1 LRHSGAADRLNRNDA
16 RSAAS
21 LFPFT
26 AVLVVTSSPEFT
38 HTVTERFLRYVV
50 IDTQSDPASPTCP
63 STEKQK
69 NLGRLLASELQAM
82 GLRDA
87 HLDEYGYVYATIPA
101 TTDKPVPVICFCSH
115 MDTSPDCTG
124 KDVKPQIVRNYRG
137 GDIVLPGD
145 PSQVI
150 RAADH
155 PALADQIG
163 NDIVTSDGTTL
174 LGADNKA
181 GLAEIMDAAQ
191 FLINN
196 PQIRHGVIKILF
208 TPDEEIGRGVD
219 KADLKK
225 LGADFA
231 YTMDGETAGNIE
243 DETFSADGAVITI
256 EGVSTHP
263 GFAKGKMEHAI
274 KIAAAIVE
282 RLPKHTCS
290 PETTEG
296 HQGFL
301 HPIAISGALEKASLS
316 FIVRDFTDA
325 GLQEKE
331 ALLESITKEV
341 MKEFPRSTY
350 RLEIKPQYRNMK
362 AVIDRYPALI
372 DNAME
377 AILRTGLMPVKTSI
391 RGGTDGSRLSFMGLP
406 CPNIFAGE
414 HAFHSR
420 LEWVSRQDMEKAM
433 QTIVHLAM
441 IWEERA

>member
-1 LRHSGAADRLNRNDA
+1 M
-16 RSAAS
+16 
-21 LFPFT
+21 
-26 AVLVVTSSPEFT
+26 
-38 HTVTERFLRYVV
+38 TERFLRYVA

-69 NLGRLLASELQAM
+69 DLGRLLARELQAI
-82 GLRDA
+82 GLSDA
-87 HLDEYGYVYATIPA
+87 DLDQHGYVYATIPA
-101 TTDKPVPVICFCSH
+101 NTAKRVPVICFCSH

-124 KDVKPQIVRNYRG
+124 SNVKPQIVRNYRG
-137 GDIVLPGD
+137 GDIVLPAD
-145 PSQVI
+145 PSQII

-163 NDIVTSDGTTL
+163 NDIITTDGTTL

-181 GLAEIMDAAQ
+181 GVAEIMDAAQ
-191 FLINN
+191 FLVAN
-196 PQIRHGVIKILF
+196 PQIKHGVIKILF

-219 KADLKK
+219 RADLKK

-231 YTMDGETAGNIE
+231 YTIDGETAGNIE
-243 DETFSADGAVITI
+243 DETFSADGVTITI

-274 KIAAAIVE
+274 KIAAAIVD
-282 RLPKHTCS
+282 RLPKTTCS

-296 HQGFL
+296 RQGFL
-301 HPIAISGALEKASLS
+301 HPIGISGTLETATIG

-325 GLQEKE
+325 GLREKE
-331 ALLESITKEV
+331 ALLETIVQEV
-341 MKEFPRSTY
+341 MQDFPRSSY

-362 AVIDRYPALI
+362 QVIDRHPEII

-377 AILRTGLMPVKTSI
+377 AIRRAGLAPVKTSI

-420 LEWVSRQDMEKAM
+420 LEWVSVQDMEKAV
-433 QTIVHLAM
+433 QTIVHLAA

>member
-1 LRHSGAADRLNRNDA
+1 MALFCYRALPFSQLDA
-16 RSAAS
+16 VIMQAS
-21 LFPFT
+21 PL
-26 AVLVVTSSPEFT
+26 AFT

-69 NLGRLLASELQAM
+69 DLGRVLAAELLAM
-82 GLRDA
+82 GLADA
-87 HLDEYGYVYATIPA
+87 HLDEHGYVYATIPA
-101 TTDKPVPVICFCSH
+101 NTDKKVPVICFCSH
-115 MDTSPDCTG
+115 MDTSPDCSG
-124 KDVKPQIVRNYRG
+124 KDVKPQLVRNYRG
-137 GDIVLPGD
+137 GDIVLPKD
-145 PSQVI
+145 PTQVI
-150 RAADH
+150 RPADH

-163 NDIVTSDGTTL
+163 NDIITTDGTTL

-181 GLAEIMDAAQ
+181 GLAEIMDAAK
-191 FLINN
+191 FLTDN
-196 PQIRHGVIKILF
+196 PQIKHGTIKILF

-219 KADLKK
+219 KVDLKK

-243 DETFSADGAVITI
+243 DETFSADGATITI

-274 KIAAAIVE
+274 KIAAAIVD
-282 RLPKHTCS
+282 RLPKTTCS

-296 HQGFL
+296 KQGFL
-301 HPIAISGALEKASLS
+301 HPVGISGALEKATIN
-316 FIVRDFTDA
+316 FIVRDFTDE
-325 GLQEKE
+325 GLTEKE
-331 ALLESITKEV
+331 ALLEGIVKDV
-341 MKEFPRSTY
+341 MKDYPHSTY
-350 RLEIKPQYRNMK
+350 RMEVKHQYRNMK
-362 AVIDRYPALI
+362 QVIDRHPEIVDYAI
-372 DNAME
+372 D
-377 AILRTGLMPVKTSI
+377 AIERAGLKPVRSSI

-406 CPNIFAGE
+406 CPNVFAGE

-420 LEWVSRQDMEKAM
+420 LEWVSRQDMEKAV

>member
-1 LRHSGAADRLNRNDA
+1 
-16 RSAAS
+16 
-21 LFPFT
+21 
-26 AVLVVTSSPEFT
+26 VTSNLEFT
-38 HTVTERFLRYVV
+38 HTVTQRFLRYVV

-69 NLGRLLASELQAM
+69 DLGRLLAGELQAL
-82 GLRDA
+82 GIRDA
-87 HLDEYGYVYATIPA
+87 HLDEHGYVYATIPA
-101 TTDKPVPVICFCSH
+101 NTDKQIPVICFCSH

-124 KDVKPQIVRNYRG
+124 KDVKPQVVGNYRG
-137 GDIVLPGD
+137 DDIVLPGE
-145 PSQVI
+145 PTQVI
-150 RAADH
+150 RVADH
-155 PALADQIG
+155 PALGNQIG

-181 GLAEIMDAAQ
+181 GLAEIMDATA
-191 FLINN
+191 FLMDN
-196 PQIRHGVIKILF
+196 PQIKHGTIKILF

-219 KADLKK
+219 KVDLKK

-231 YTMDGETAGNIE
+231 YTIDGETAGNIE
-243 DETFSADGAVITI
+243 DETFSADAATITI
-256 EGVSTHP
+256 SGVSAHP

-274 KIAAAIVE
+274 KIAAAIVD
-282 RLPKHTCS
+282 RLPKQTCS

-296 HQGFL
+296 RQGFL
-301 HPIAISGALEKASLS
+301 HPIAISGALEQATLN
-316 FIVRDFTDA
+316 FIVRDFTDQ

-331 ALLESITKEV
+331 ALLESTVKDV
-341 MKEFPRSTY
+341 MKDFARSSY
-350 RLEIKPQYRNMK
+350 RLEIKQQYRNMK
-362 AVIDRYPALI
+362 QVIDRHPEI
-372 DNAME
+372 VDNAME
-377 AILRTGLMPVKTSI
+377 AVRRAGLKPVKTSI

-420 LEWVSRQDMEKAM
+420 LEWVSVQDMEKAA

>member
-1 LRHSGAADRLNRNDA
+1 M
-16 RSAAS
+16 
-21 LFPFT
+21 
-26 AVLVVTSSPEFT
+26 VLPIGFT
-38 HTVTERFLRYVV
+38 HTVTERFLRYVA
-50 IDTQSDPASPTCP
+50 IDTQSDPTSPTCP

-69 NLGRLLASELQAM
+69 DLGRLLAGELQAM
-82 GLRDA
+82 GLADA
-87 HLDEYGYVYATIPA
+87 HLDAHGYVYATIPA
-101 TTDKPVPVICFCSH
+101 NTDRQVPVICFCSH

-124 KDVKPQIVRNYRG
+124 KDVRPQIVRNYRG

-145 PSQVI
+145 PTQVI
-150 RAADH
+150 RAAEH
-155 PALADQIG
+155 PALKDQIG
-163 NDIVTSDGTTL
+163 HDIVTSDGTTL

-181 GLAEIMDAAQ
+181 GLAEIMDAAL
-191 FLINN
+191 FLVNN
-196 PQIRHGVIKILF
+196 PQIRHGAIKILF

-219 KADLKK
+219 RADLKK

-243 DETFSADGAVITI
+243 DETFSADGATITI

-263 GFAKGKMEHAI
+263 GFAKGRMEHAI
-274 KIAAAIVE
+274 KIAAAIIE
-282 RLPKHTCS
+282 RLPKDTCS

-296 HQGFL
+296 RQGFL
-301 HPIAISGALEKASLS
+301 HPIGISGALEQATIG

-325 GLQEKE
+325 GLKAKE
-331 ALLESITKEV
+331 ALLENIVQDV
-341 MKEFPRSTY
+341 MKDYPHSTY

-362 AVIDRYPALI
+362 QVIDRHPEII

-377 AILRTGLMPVKTSI
+377 AIRRTGLTPVRTSI

-420 LEWVSRQDMEKAM
+420 LEWVSVQDMEKAA

-441 IWEERA
+441 IFEERA

>member
-1 LRHSGAADRLNRNDA
+1 MTTNPPLN
-16 RSAAS
+16 
-21 LFPFT
+21 
-26 AVLVVTSSPEFT
+26 FT

-50 IDTQSDPASPTCP
+50 IDTQSDPASATCP
-63 STEKQK
+63 SSEKQK
-69 NLGRLLASELQAM
+69 DLGRLLASELREM
-82 GLRDA
+82 GLSDA
-87 HLDEYGYVYATIPA
+87 HLDEHGYVYATIPA
-101 TTDKPVPVICFCSH
+101 NTDKRVPVICFCSH

-124 KDVKPQIVRNYRG
+124 ANVKPQIVRNYSG
-137 GDIVLPGD
+137 GDIVLPSD
-145 PSQVI
+145 PTQVI

-163 NDIVTSDGTTL
+163 SDIVTTDGTTL

-181 GLAEIMDAAQ
+181 GIAEIMDATL
-191 FLINN
+191 FMLRN
-196 PQIRHGVIKILF
+196 PHIKHGTIRILF

-219 KADLKK
+219 KVDLKK

-231 YTMDGETAGNIE
+231 YTIYGETAGNIE
-243 DETFSADGAVITI
+243 DETFCADGVTITI

-282 RLPKHTCS
+282 RLPKTNCS

-296 HQGFL
+296 RQGFL
-301 HPIAISGALEKASLS
+301 HPVGIYGALETTTLEL
-316 FIVRDFTDA
+316 IVRDFA
-325 GLQEKE
+325 ESGLKEKE
-331 ALLESITKEV
+331 ALLEDIVKEV
-341 MKEFPRSTY
+341 MRDFPRSTY
-350 RLEIKPQYRNMK
+350 RMEIKQQYRNMK
-362 AVIDRYPALI
+362 QVIDRHPEI
-372 DNAME
+372 VDNAVE
-377 AILRTGLMPVKTSI
+377 AIRRAGLTPTKTAI

-420 LEWVSRQDMEKAM
+420 LEWVSVEDMEKAA

-441 IWEERA
+441 VWEERA

>member
-1 LRHSGAADRLNRNDA
+1 
-16 RSAAS
+16 
-21 LFPFT
+21 
-26 AVLVVTSSPEFT
+26 
-38 HTVTERFLRYVV
+38 VTERFLRYAV
-50 IDTQSDPASPTCP
+50 IDTQSDPASSTCP
-63 STEKQK
+63 STAKQK
-69 NLGRLLASELQAM
+69 NLGALLARELQEM
-82 GLRDA
+82 GIRDA
-87 HLDEYGYVYATIPA
+87 HLDEHGYVYATIPA
-101 TTDKPVPVICFCSH
+101 NTDKHVPVICFCSH

-124 KDVKPQIVRNYRG
+124 KDVKPQIVRSYRG
-137 GDIVLPGD
+137 GDIVLPAD
-145 PSQVI
+145 PTQII
-150 RAADH
+150 RAAEH
-155 PALADQIG
+155 AALKDQIG
-163 NDIVTSDGTTL
+163 NDIITTDGTTL

-191 FLINN
+191 FLIDN
-196 PQIRHGVIKILF
+196 PQVRHGEIKILF

-231 YTMDGETAGNIE
+231 YTIDGETAGNIE
-243 DETFSADGAVITI
+243 DETFSADAATITI

-282 RLPKHTCS
+282 RLPKDTCS

-296 HQGFL
+296 KQGFL
-301 HPIAISGALEKASLS
+301 HPIGITGALEQATVSL
-316 FIVRDFTDA
+316 IVRDFTDA
-325 GLQEKE
+325 GLKEKE
-331 ALLESITKEV
+331 ALLEGIIKAV
-341 MKEFPRSTY
+341 MRDFPRSTY
-350 RLEIKPQYRNMK
+350 RLEIKQQYRNMK
-362 AVIDRYPALI
+362 QVIDRHPDII

-377 AILRTGLMPVKTSI
+377 AIRRTGLTPVKSSI

-420 LEWVSRQDMEKAM
+420 LEWVSVQDMEKAA